1 MTPARAMH
9 QDLWSALRRV
19 RDGEL
24 PGSPGLRDLL
34 IERGLIEW
42 VPGESGL
49 RLTASGVRV
58 IQKEGR

>member
-1 MTPARAMH
+1 
-9 QDLWSALRRV
+9 LRRV

-24 PGSPGLRDLL
+24 PGGPGLRDLL

-49 RLTASGVRV
+49 RLTASGVRA
-58 IQKEGR
+58 IQKEGGRP